1 MCSPKAPSTP
11 KVNPYQGMTT
21 DIRFAKAADELG
33 LDEVDRDWEVRKVNA
48 YLAKQDYQIAARD
61 PNFGTARQQLFDEG
75 LLKEEDDKY
84 QPWYLSQI
92 QGRMYDNT
100 QDEAYAEQQAS
111 TDKAAQDFKDMM
123 SKQSEAQA
131 KMMEDMLNAP
141 KYSARQAPLAPVM
154 APSVTPEPM
163 PVAPPTP
170 RMEIQKTPPAP
181 ELTSSPNN
189 MTIVKQSASS
199 RSRQRMRSR
208 GTASLSA

>member
-1 MCSPKAPSTP
+1 MCSAPKPKTP
-11 KVNPYQGMTT
+11 EPVNPYEGMST
-21 DIRFAKAADELG
+21 DPRFSAAAAKLG
-33 LDEVDRDWEVRKVNA
+33 IEVDSEDAVRRVNQVIA
-48 YLAKQDYQIAARD
+48 EEDYAIAERD
-61 PNFGTARQQLFDEG
+61 PNFNPARQQLLDEG
-75 LLKEEDDKY
+75 LLSKDDDRFSS
-84 QPWYLSQI
+84 WYLSKI

-100 QDEAYAEQQAS
+100 QDEAYAQQSAD

-123 SKQSEAQA
+123 AAQSEEQA
-131 KMMEDMLNAP
+131 KMMEDMMNAP
-141 KYSARQAPLAPVM
+141 TYSARQAPLAPVM
-154 APSVTPEPM
+154 APTVTPEPI